1 MTMSGHLPA
10 NAAAAARTLRGSMA
24 GSVLLAGDQDYEN
37 ARLVWNGAVS
47 RMPAVIA
54 RCTGEDDVVAVVR
67 AAREHGLPLS
77 VRGGGHDWAGRA
89 LCDGGVVAD
98 LTAMDD
104 VTVTT
109 AGTAVAGGGATAGD
123 VVSAA
128 RPYGLV
134 PVTGTVKGVGLAGLT
149 LAGGYGPLTGRYGLA
164 LDNLLSARVVLADG
178 RAVTAS
184 AEQHPDLFW
193 ALRGGGGT
201 LGVVTQAVYRLRPL
215 DSVLAGLLVFPLY
228 EAAAVLRGYRE
239 VIAGAP
245 DAADPHDRF
254 LHGPGGPG
262 RLPVADLERARGT
275 GRETHRAAT
284 RAGDPGGVPDCA
296 DGLRG
301 CARHLRLPGGERPA
315 LLAADPLAAVTYGGK
330 QPGPDGGG
338 RDLHVTV
345 HRHRRASLPRCRY
358 PGRRPGHRV
367 RTAPGPSHGRGGHG
381 LAGRRRRGTGAP
393 VVGGR
398 GVRKT
403 DPHALPGGYPNLL
416 GIDDRNRTALAY
428 GPNLPRLREIRRRTD
443 PDGVFSSAVGGTGDL

>member
-1 MTMSGHLPA
+1 
-10 NAAAAARTLRGSMA
+10 
-24 GSVLLAGDQDYEN
+24 
-37 ARLVWNGAVS
+37 
-47 RMPAVIA
+47 VIA

-67 AAREHGLPLS
+67 AAREHGLPVS

-98 LTAMDD
+98 LTAMRD

-245 DAADPHDRF
+245 DELTLMTGFFTGAEGPAVFLSPTWSGPAEQGEKLIGQLRGLATPEVSQIAPMAYEDALGIFDSLVVNGRHYSLRTRWLPSLTEESSQVLTEAAATFTSPFTAIAVHHF
-254 LHGPGGPG
+254 HG
-262 RLPVADLERARGT
+262 
-275 GRETHRAAT
+275 AAT
-284 RAGDPGGVPDCA
+284 RVGVQDTAFALRQDHLMVEVVTAWPADDAAG
-296 DGLRG
+296 
-301 CARHLRLPGGERPA
+301 
-315 LLAADPLAAVTYGGK
+315 
-330 QPGPDGGG
+330 
-338 RDLHVTV
+338 
-345 HRHRRASLPRCRY
+345 
-358 PGRRPGHRV
+358 PGHQWWADEV
-367 RTAPGPSHGRGGHG
+367 SGK
-381 LAGRRRRGTGAP
+381 LI
-393 VVGGR
+393 
-398 GVRKT
+398 
-403 DPHALPGGYPNLL
+403 PHALPGGYPNLL